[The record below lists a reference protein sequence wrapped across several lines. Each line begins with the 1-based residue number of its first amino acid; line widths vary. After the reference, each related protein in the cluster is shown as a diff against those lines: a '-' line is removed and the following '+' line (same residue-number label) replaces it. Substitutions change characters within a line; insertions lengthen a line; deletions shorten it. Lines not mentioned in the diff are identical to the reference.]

1 MPPTY
6 RHAATSSRAAAA
18 AQYSRDD
25 EGESDEEAESSKVS
39 HAQSL
44 KRGTQVTIHRTENV
58 QQRAPHLIGRIGTI
72 KEVPQHPNTWFKV
85 QFADR
90 RVCTF
95 RPSALRRVANGGGGE
110 GQKRGGKP
118 GKPGKPGKDGDL
130 ALSDDEGAGS
140 AGPGGATGPRPGA
153 RAARGTA
160 ARGC

>member
-1 MPPTY
+1 MTLKPPFPTQARRARDQVPVVGAARVPRGSRFFARARDVVVVVRGPPSDRARVPPTY

-72 KEVPQHPNTWFKV
+72 KEVPQHPNTWFTGSEK
-85 QFADR
+85 
-90 RVCTF
+90 
-95 RPSALRRVANGGGGE
+95 
-110 GQKRGGKP
+110 
-118 GKPGKPGKDGDL
+118 GDFF
-130 ALSDDEGAGS
+130 
-140 AGPGGATGPRPGA
+140 
-153 RAARGTA
+153 
-160 ARGC
+160 